1 MDKVENG
8 NIILHTNRTLEEVTG
23 DQMGVTGVRLRDTQ
37 NSDNIESLDVAGLFV
52 AIGHSP
58 NTAISKGSW
67 NWKTATSKCSRVF
80 MVMPPRPAS
89 LASLPRVT

>member
-52 AIGHSP
+52 ASV
-58 NTAISKGSW
+58 TARILPFSKGSW
-67 NWKTATSKCSRVF
+67 NWKRLHQSTVGYSW
-80 MVMPPRPAS
+80 
-89 LASLPRVT
+89 

>member
-37 NSDNIESLDVAGLFV
+37 TPIISS
-52 AIGHSP
+52 HSTLP
-58 NTAISKGSW
+58 VCLLLSVTARILPFSKGSW
-67 NWKTATSKCSRVF
+67 NWKTATSKYSRVF

-89 LASLPRVT
+89 LASLPQAT

>member
-37 NSDNIESLDVAGLFV
+37 
-52 AIGHSP
+52 
-58 NTAISKGSW
+58 TAITSSHSTLPVCLLLSVTARILRFSKGSW
-67 NWKTATSKCSRVF
+67 NWKTATSKYSRVF
-80 MVMPPRPAS
+80 MVMPPRPAF
-89 LASLPRVT
+89 LASLPQAT

>member
-52 AIGHSP
+52 AIGHSRILP
-58 NTAISKGSW
+58 FSKGER

-80 MVMPPRPAS
+80 MVMPPRPAFTE
-89 LASLPRVT
+89 SLPQAT